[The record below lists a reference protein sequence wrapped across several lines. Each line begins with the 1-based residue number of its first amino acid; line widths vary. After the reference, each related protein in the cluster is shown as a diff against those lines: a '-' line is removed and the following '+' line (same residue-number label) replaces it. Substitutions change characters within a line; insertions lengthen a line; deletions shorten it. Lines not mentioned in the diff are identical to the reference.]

1 MATRVTTKMEVRM
14 DNQHRQIKGYREL
27 DAEDIALLNEA
38 KEIAAVVG
46 EFCGKRAAQPAI
58 PPDGVLTP
66 GAIDKRWLAIG
77 QTNLQQ
83 GFMAVNRS
91 ITRPG
96 FFG

>member
-1 MATRVTTKMEVRM
+1 M

-46 EFCGKRAAQPAI
+46 EFCGKLAARAAQPAI
-58 PPDGVLTP
+58 RPDGVLTP

-77 QTNLQQ
+77 QTKLQL